1 MAERFLIYNFLG
13 RANDLSDLIPN
24 ERFAV
29 IAGILRALGKYAE
42 IRDGANIYTLLSYP
56 PNLAQEVEQLEF
68 YDTNQSKEYLD
79 LLEQEAQSI
88 ARDGFEV
95 IFLNLWRGPGFKFS
109 VELAKRVKELVP
121 NIAIY
126 AIGQGADRIREG
138 LLRIAPHI
146 DAVMYGLGY
155 EGVELITKGHPIQDI
170 PNAIYLQDGQIRFTE
185 QKVLD
190 NINSIPFPIYDDD
203 VYLNIKGKF
212 PIYPI
217 ALSNEACPFACP
229 FCMRPASYGVDVVA
243 KDTSRAVDELQ
254 HLIHNYNARYFRIV
268 DSTPPFMALTRFAE
282 EVIKRGLTKYG
293 LHFSGFSRLDVNSS
307 DDFELLR
314 KAGVEALF
322 FGIETL
328 DENMQKSIKKVHPYD
343 NLKNTLKRCHDAGIF
358 TIGSFIF
365 PLPGETEE
373 SMANTLAKLREIRPY
388 LDSVLIQPAGVY
400 PMTEWR
406 LKPEEYRIK
415 MHPDY
420 DQIFPVYPVKYI
432 LPIRY
437 WKPFPFTYDLM
448 GKPADQVTFEDIV
461 ETFERFCSIVSKE
474 LGLPIGV
481 QDYDALA
488 SHLLER
494 DHAQFTKELIN
505 AFVQVDYPH
514 LKEIIETAHKKLAG

>member
-1 MAERFLIYNFLG
+1 MVERFLVYNFLG

-29 IAGILRALGKYAE
+29 IAGILKSLGKYVE

-56 PNLAQEVEQLEF
+56 PAIAQEVERLEF
-68 YDTNQSKEYLD
+68 YDTDQSKEYLD
-79 LLEQEAQSI
+79 LLEKEAQSI
-88 ARDGFEV
+88 ARGDFDV

-109 VELAKRVKELVP
+109 VELARRVKELVP
-121 NIAIY
+121 DIAIY

-138 LLRIAPHI
+138 LLKIAPHI

-155 EGVELITKGHPIQDI
+155 EGVELIARGS
-170 PNAIYLQDGQIRFTE
+170 AIYEVPNVICFYEGKIKFTH
-185 QKVLD
+185 QKVLS
-190 NINSIPFPIYDDD
+190 NINSLPFPLYGEDIYQ
-203 VYLNIKGKF
+203 NIRGKF

-229 FCMRPASYGVDVVA
+229 FCMRPASYGIDVVA
-243 KDTSRAVDELQ
+243 KDIPRAVDELEY
-254 HLIHNYNARYFRIV
+254 LIKEYNARYFRIV

-282 EVIKRGLTKYG
+282 EIMNRGLYKYG

-328 DENMQKSIKKVHPYD
+328 DDNMQKSIKKVHPYD
-343 NLKNTLKRCHDAGIF
+343 NLKNTLRRCHEAGIF

-373 SMANTLAKLREIRPY
+373 SMANTLARLREIRPY
-388 LDSVLIQPAGVY
+388 LDSVLLQPAGVY

-406 LKPEEYRIK
+406 FKPEEYGIK

-420 DQIFPVYPVKYI
+420 DEVFPVYPVKYI

-437 WKPFPFTYDLM
+437 WRPFPFTYDLM
-448 GKPADQVTFEDIV
+448 GKPAEEVKYEDIV
-461 ETFERFCSIVSKE
+461 NAFERFCGVVSQE

-481 QDYDALA
+481 QDYDVLA
-488 SHLLER
+488 AILLNEEHSR
-494 DHAQFTKELIN
+494 FTKQLIN
-505 AFVQVDYPH
+505 AFVKVDYPF
-514 LKEIIETAHKKLAG
+514 LKEIIETAHSRL